1 MHVRE
6 LIARIER
13 VADPRLAAS
22 WDKSGVQIAGIATEC
37 TRLAVTLDPLPHL
50 VEQALDWGATC
61 ILTHHPLTLSPRLPD
76 RLDDYHRV
84 LGLVLGRGAWLYAAH
99 TSLDVRT
106 DGPAG
111 WLAEALDMQNRRVL
125 EPAGRLPHVQTRLR
139 LPAPG
144 DRGRVMALVRG
155 RDRCQVLAL
164 TDRDLELFH
173 PEAAWPD
180 LQAALTAICPGIAV
194 VSALTLASPADVY
207 GYGLVG
213 DLPAPLPFA
222 RLGERLGELLPHVF
236 FRLAGEAPETVTRLA
251 YCPGSGADMASLAFA
266 AGATVHITGD
276 LKYHQ
281 AQAVPPGH
289 CILDVGHF
297 SLEEVM
303 LRHFARDLAAQ
314 WGDAGPAIRY
324 FPGTDPIAPLFPD
337 GTTSRRTE

>member
-1 MHVRE
+1 MIATNGRATMSELFALNAAVFGGSARDETIDAFSLEKAE
-6 LIARIER
+6 LILRERFAEVELRRYPDTLRI
-13 VADPRLAAS
+13 
-22 WDKSGVQIAGIATEC
+22 
-37 TRLAVTLDPLPHL
+37 
-50 VEQALDWGATC
+50 
-61 ILTHHPLTLSPRLPD
+61 
-76 RLDDYHRV
+76 
-84 LGLVLGRGAWLYAAH
+84 
-99 TSLDVRT
+99 T
-106 DGPAG
+106 D
-111 WLAEALDMQNRRVL
+111 
-125 EPAGRLPHVQTRLR
+125 
-139 LPAPG
+139 
-144 DRGRVMALVRG
+144 
-155 RDRCQVLAL
+155 
-164 TDRDLELFH
+164 
-173 PEAAWPD
+173 
-180 LQAALTAICPGIAV
+180 
-194 VSALTLASPADVY
+194 PADVY

-213 DLPAPLPFA
+213 DLPAPLPFT
-222 RLGERLGELLPHVF
+222 RLGEQLGELLPRVF